1 LAERIPSNENNL
13 LQIKKL
19 TPSKVKKYG
28 KEIFSIIK
36 ETCFEFGYESNID
49 SFSSSKPTNQKEST
63 ELLTLKLFNEDKS
76 ISEIAKNRNL
86 SNSTIE
92 NHLCT
97 LVCNGYIPL
106 ETFVPKD
113 HYKNIVSILENM
125 SEEIRLKPI
134 KEQLGDGYSW
144 FEIRCTKEYWEKS
157 KKSN

>member
-1 LAERIPSNENNL
+1 MKIIDGQLFKQMVICGANVLHNNFPEIDAL
-13 LQIKKL
+13 NVFPVPDGDTGTNMSL
-19 TPSKVKKYG
+19 T
-28 KEIFSIIK
+28 
-36 ETCFEFGYESNID
+36 
-49 SFSSSKPTNQKEST
+49 FSSGANDIASMTTN
-63 ELLTLKLFNEDKS
+63 S

-157 KKSN
+157 QKSN